1 MKGCDNMKKGM
12 QGDGGG
18 KPLKWSTPEELEE
31 LIEKYFKE
39 CDEKEKPY
47 TITGLCLVLDTTRAT
62 LMNYQDCMEIDWLK
76 RVDDE
81 VKRRYVNAIKRA
93 KARCENYAEI
103 QLLDPNCKKS
113 PIGSIFALKNYGW
126 TDRQEIVTT
135 TNSINISLE
144 DDEEEE

>member
-1 MKGCDNMKKGM
+1 MSNTGFN
-12 QGDGGG
+12 
-18 KPLKWSTPEELEE
+18 KPLKWNNVEELQKE
-31 LIEKYFKE
+31 IDSYFSK

-47 TITGLCLVLDTTRAT
+47 TITGLCLALKITRQT
-62 LMNYQDCMEIDWLK
+62 LMNYQDCFELDWLK
-76 RVDDE
+76 RLSDE
-81 VKRRYVNAIKRA
+81 EKRA
-93 KARCENYAEI
+93 YVDTIKEAKLRCENYAEI

-144 DDEEEE
+144 DDEDEK